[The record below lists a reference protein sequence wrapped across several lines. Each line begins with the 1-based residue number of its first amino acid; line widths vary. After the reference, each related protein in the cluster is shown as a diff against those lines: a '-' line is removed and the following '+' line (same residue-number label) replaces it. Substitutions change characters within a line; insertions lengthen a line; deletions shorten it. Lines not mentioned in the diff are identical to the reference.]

1 MKNWLLTYI
10 TIGLIAVVLLG
21 TAIVLPSN
29 LNHKS
34 VLVTV
39 SSQDM
44 IALAMQS
51 VVHIQAG
58 DPNDE
63 EDNSWEGSGLYVGNN
78 LIMTARH
85 VIKGQTK
92 FKITFENGLEYQA
105 DCVYMESVSD
115 VGFIHVEGIV
125 LCEPLVLNIQKLRC
139 GDTVYILGNSFG
151 LEFKFSVSKGI
162 VSAVHRDAEGF
173 FGDKLIF
180 QSDAASYPGNSGG
193 PVINEL
199 GEVVGILVGGYG
211 NVDNLSLCIPARIC
225 QKSLEIFLKIMEM
238 KELI

>member
-1 MKNWLLTYI
+1 MKNWLITCI
-10 TIGLIAVVLLG
+10 TIGLIAV
-21 TAIVLPSN
+21 AIVGTVILPPLD
-29 LNHKS
+29 LNYKS
-34 VLVTV
+34 VPVTV

-51 VVHIQAG
+51 VVHIRAG

-63 EDNSWEGSGLYVGNN
+63 EGNSWEGSGVYVGNN

-92 FKITFENGLEYQA
+92 FKITFENGIEYKA
-105 DCVYMESVSD
+105 NYVYIESASD
-115 VGFIHVEGIV
+115 VGFIYVEGML
-125 LCEPLVLNIQKLRC
+125 LCEPLIIDIQELRR
-139 GDTVYILGNSFG
+139 GDEVYILGNPFG
-151 LEFKFSVSKGI
+151 LRFKFSVSKGI

-180 QSDAASYPGNSGG
+180 QSDAASCPGNSGG

-211 NVDNLSLCIPARIC
+211 NVDNLSLCIPANIC
-225 QKSLEIFLKIMEM
+225 QKSLEICLKVIEM